1 MLSFF
6 FETEPIGTVILNLM
20 FLLEVFLP
28 ALCLFLQLVH
38 RLVPHLIVLLVE
50 CSEYDLFIIYTL
62 HFEDMLAVVHALL
75 DRVDPRV
82 YGWEVQWCLLVWL
95 REQEEADVRED
106 TDALLPLRTEE
117 ALGEEFEVRRVVS
130 VNEVG

>member
-1 MLSFF
+1 
-6 FETEPIGTVILNLM
+6 
-20 FLLEVFLP
+20 
-28 ALCLFLQLVH
+28 
-38 RLVPHLIVLLVE
+38 
-50 CSEYDLFIIYTL
+50 
-62 HFEDMLAVVHALL
+62 MLAVVHALL

-82 YGWEVQWCLLVWL
+82 YGWEVQRRLLVRL

-117 ALGEEFEVRRVVS
+117 ALGEELQVRRVVS